1 MKAPFIKAAG
11 IQLKRLNCP
20 VRSIENYNHDT
31 RRVLLEIP
39 EEPGNKMAF
48 KAGQYLEMVLPGKN
62 CPFSIASSPDCKDVI
77 ELHIRPTPDSEDSLE
92 VEALLDSGV
101 KHIQIEFPKGD
112 CIIEEA
118 PPNPLILLAAG
129 TGVTQMNSIIEFL
142 LPRGMSQPVY
152 LYWGVLADKDLYLD
166 EHYHELVIR
175 HENFHYTPVVSEP
188 DSSPRWRG
196 RTGLVPHAVLEDF
209 EDLTDVTVYVGG
221 GPGMVYATL
230 DSFMASGL
238 PEDRMFSD
246 VFSYAPRSKEAVQE

>member
-1 MKAPFIKAAG
+1 MR
-11 IQLKRLNCP
+11 RLNCP

-62 CPFSIASSPDCKDVI
+62 YPFSIASSPDYKDVI

-142 LPRGMSQPVY
+142 LPRGMSHPVH

-166 EHYHELVIR
+166 ERYHELVER
-175 HENFHYTPVVSEP
+175 HDNFHYTAVVSEP
-188 DSSPRWRG
+188 DSSPRWKG

-209 EDLTDVTVYVGG
+209 EDLADVTVYVGG
-221 GPGMVYATL
+221 GPVMVYATL
-230 DSFMASGL
+230 DAFMARGL

-246 VFSYAPRSKEAVQE
+246 VFSYAPRSQQADRE

>member
-1 MKAPFIKAAG
+1 
-11 IQLKRLNCP
+11 LKRLNCP

-39 EEPGNKMAF
+39 ETPGNKMAF

-62 CPFSIASSPDCKDVI
+62 CPFSIANSPDRKGII
-77 ELHIRPTPDSEDSLE
+77 ELHIRPTPGSEDSLE
-92 VEALLDSGV
+92 VEALLDGGV
-101 KHIQIEFPKGD
+101 KQIQIEFPKGD

-142 LPRGMSQPVY
+142 LPRELRQPLY

-166 EHYHELVIR
+166 EHYQELVGQ
-175 HENFHYTPVVSEP
+175 HKNFHYTPVVSEP
-188 DSSPRWRG
+188 DSSPRWTG
-196 RTGLVPHAVLEDF
+196 RTGLVPHIVLDDF
-209 EDLTDVTVYVGG
+209 ETLNDVTVYVGG

-230 DSFMASGL
+230 DSFMARGL

-246 VFSYAPRSKEAVQE
+246 VFSYAPRS